1 MDFADLLAK
10 GKDTPVLCA
19 DGKVG
24 LLVEFPLSDASTD
37 LAGVGVPGEANI
49 RWIPPQELHRAG
61 GALRQTGSPEYPL
74 ILDIE
79 GDSADTIFTRRL
91 LRELWHSLMAQ
102 EPRKPGWF
110 ARLSG
115 GKRA

>member
-19 DGKVG
+19 DGTVG
-24 LLVEFPLSDASTD
+24 LLVEIPFGDAPTD
-37 LAGVGVPGEANI
+37 LAGVGVPGEAAI

-61 GALRQTGSPEYPL
+61 DALRQTGSPEHPL
-74 ILDIE
+74 VFDIE

-91 LRELWHSLMAQ
+91 LRNLWHSLMAQ
-102 EPRKPGWF
+102 EPRKLGGF

-115 GKRA
+115 GKSA

>member
-24 LLVEFPLSDASTD
+24 LLVESPLGDAPTD
-37 LAGVGVPGEANI
+37 LAGIGVPGEEDM
-49 RWIPPQELHRAG
+49 RWIPPRELHRAG

-74 ILDIE
+74 VLDIE
-79 GDSADTIFTRRL
+79 GDSADTIFMRRL

-102 EPRKPGWF
+102 EPRKLGWF

-115 GKRA
+115 GKSA